1 MQTQSAVTLTETRG
15 KKMEL
20 KTKTEMLAMTQ
31 EQMES
36 HSDEAWAYFE
46 KVKAVR
52 EFMKL
57 ED

>member
-1 MQTQSAVTLTETRG
+1 
-15 KKMEL
+15 MEI
-20 KTKTEMLAMTQ
+20 KTKTEMSTMTV
-31 EQMES
+31 EQIES

-52 EFMKL
+52 DYIKI

>member
-1 MQTQSAVTLTETRG
+1 
-15 KKMEL
+15 MEI
-20 KTKTEMLAMTQ
+20 KTKTELSIMTK
-31 EQMES
+31 EQIES

-52 EFMKL
+52 EYIKL

>member
-1 MQTQSAVTLTETRG
+1 
-15 KKMEL
+15 MEI
-20 KTKTEMLAMTQ
+20 KTKTELSTMTR
-31 EQMES
+31 EQIES

-52 EFMKL
+52 EYIKL

>member
-1 MQTQSAVTLTETRG
+1 
-15 KKMEL
+15 MEI
-20 KTKTEMLAMTQ
+20 KTKTEMSAMTV
-31 EQMES
+31 EQIES

-52 EFMKL
+52 DYIKI

>member
-1 MQTQSAVTLTETRG
+1 
-15 KKMEL
+15 MEI
-20 KTKTEMLAMTQ
+20 KTKNELSTMTR
-31 EQMES
+31 EQIES

-52 EFMKL
+52 EYIKL